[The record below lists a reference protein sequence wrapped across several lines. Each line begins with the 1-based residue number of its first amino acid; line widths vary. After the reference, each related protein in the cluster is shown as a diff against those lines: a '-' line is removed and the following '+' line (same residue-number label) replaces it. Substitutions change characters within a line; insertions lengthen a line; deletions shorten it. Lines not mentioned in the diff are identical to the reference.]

1 MLLAALVLAIADAV
15 TTYLGITSGIAEEA
29 NPVAAWC
36 FDKIGLIPGLIL
48 TSAMFVI
55 AVTAA
60 TRLMVKH
67 LGKSN
72 VMAGLASV
80 ALIIILAG
88 KALAVINNVAV
99 LT

>member
-1 MLLAALVLAIADAV
+1 
-15 TTYLGITSGIAEEA
+15 
-29 NPVAAWC
+29 
-36 FDKIGLIPGLIL
+36 
-48 TSAMFVI
+48 MFVI